1 VINRLNFEGYIE
13 KIIFRNSQ
21 VVKFT
26 VVNQVK
32 GKTKKIT
39 ATLFNRDD
47 LVMLFNSVDNLLGR
61 LVVVV
66 GEIYE
71 QNYKDKKTNEWINT
85 YCVQVDKIVER

>member
-1 VINRLNFEGYIE
+1 MINRLNFEGYIE

-47 LVMLFNSVDNLLGR
+47 LVMS
-61 LVVVV
+61 
-66 GEIYE
+66 
-71 QNYKDKKTNEWINT
+71 KTIRIRRPMNGLIL
-85 YCVQVDKIVER
+85 IVCK